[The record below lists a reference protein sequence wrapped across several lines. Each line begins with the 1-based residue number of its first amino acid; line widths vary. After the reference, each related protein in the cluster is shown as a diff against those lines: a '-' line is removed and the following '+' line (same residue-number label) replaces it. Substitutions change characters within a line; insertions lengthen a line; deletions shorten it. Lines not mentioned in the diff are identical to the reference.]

1 MNDAQS
7 SITTSEFTDLYVS
20 DSFAEVKGLA
30 GVNDTYMP
38 APKSWDSELQ
48 DIRKLCAAAQQQS
61 GGPEFNI
68 RFGDATF
75 RVTHLETEGDGGT
88 YVLRQRK
95 AGIRKFHELGIPK
108 HFADAIVAPNAVGL
122 ILFCGGFGAGK
133 TSTGES
139 WIVERLLNHGG
150 IALTIE
156 DPIETTVHG
165 KHGTGRAISIN
176 ASRHNGGFYE
186 HLMRGLRSGVDFMFL
201 GEIRDAD
208 TASQVLSA
216 GSNGELIAATFHAM
230 GIPEALERLIA
241 TAATPSAANLLAD
254 SLLGVIWQDLTV
266 VVKDDKTQFKRF
278 TSQTLLVRGDS
289 AVREKI
295 RKGNIA
301 SLQQE
306 IDQQGKRG
314 IWGNQN

>member
-1 MNDAQS
+1 MDNLQS
-7 SITTSEFTDLYVS
+7 SITTSEFTDLYVNA
-20 DSFAEVKGLA
+20 SFAEVKGLA

-38 APKSWDSELQ
+38 APDSWKCEIQEIL
-48 DIRKLCAAAQQQS
+48 KLCKEGQNIS

-68 RFGDATF
+68 RYGESTF
-75 RVTHLETEGDGGT
+75 RVTHLESEGDGGT
-88 YVLRQRK
+88 YVLRHRK
-95 AGIRKFHELGIPK
+95 AEIRKFHEIGIPAY
-108 HFADAIVAPNAVGL
+108 FAEELIKKDAVGL
-122 ILFCGGFGAGK
+122 ILFCGGFAAGK

-139 WIVERLLNHGG
+139 WVVERLLNHGG
-150 IALTIE
+150 VALTIE

-165 KHGTGRAISIN
+165 KHGKGRAISIS

-201 GEIRDAD
+201 GEIRDSL
-208 TASQVLSA
+208 TAGQVLSA

-241 TAATPSAANLLAD
+241 IAGTDSAAKLLAD
-254 SLLGVIWQDLTV
+254 SLLGVIWQDLSV
-266 VVKDDKTQFKRF
+266 EIKSDKTQFKRF

-289 AVREKI
+289 VVREKI
-295 RKGNIA
+295 RKGNIS
-301 SLQQE
+301 SLQQDIE
-306 IDQQGKRG
+306 QQGKRG